1 VSSISRREFVRVD
14 ASALVAAVA
23 LSASKATSREVGGR
37 RWAMFEVGYVY

>member
-1 VSSISRREFVRVD
+1 MNSISRREFVKVA
-14 ASALVAAVA
+14 ASALVATVV